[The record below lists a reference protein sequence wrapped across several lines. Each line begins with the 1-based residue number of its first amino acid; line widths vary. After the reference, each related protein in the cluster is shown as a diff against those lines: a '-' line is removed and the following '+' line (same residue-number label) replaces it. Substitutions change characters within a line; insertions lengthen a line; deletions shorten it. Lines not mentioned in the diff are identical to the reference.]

1 MPQNFS
7 GIHISPHVYMQPKP
21 PTNDGW
27 QENLHQPISH
37 HHGWPIVLL
46 SLPPPPSPIN
56 PNAQDNHVVSLV
68 QSSYARKRLKTGVP
82 KPELDKG
89 KGVANPS

>member
-1 MPQNFS
+1 
-7 GIHISPHVYMQPKP
+7 MQPEL

-27 QENLHQPISH
+27 QKIVRQPIAQ
-37 HHGWPIVLL
+37 HHGWPTVLL
-46 SLPPPPSPIN
+46 PSPPPPPPIN
-56 PNAQDNHVVSLV
+56 PNAQDNSVVSPV